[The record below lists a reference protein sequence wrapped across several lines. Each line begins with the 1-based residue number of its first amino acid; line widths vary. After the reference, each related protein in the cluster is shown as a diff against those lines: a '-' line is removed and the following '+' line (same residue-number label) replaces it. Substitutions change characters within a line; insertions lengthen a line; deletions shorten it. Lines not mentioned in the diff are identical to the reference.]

1 MRRNQRDY
9 GLTIAKNI
17 EVTEIVSSKRFIT
30 AYILQALMVIFLC
43 LSTIYCF
50 VSGLNIEVNVLGL
63 NLRVIA
69 FTIGLFVMF
78 LFKPY
83 IKFTLPTVFF
93 MFLLMVY
100 LWWGYIQASFT
111 CVANSFIE
119 LYNHYYVNTIEE
131 FSYQALGDQI
141 SNNTIIY
148 FYSFILTAFLCCMVL
163 YGKSVFLY
171 LVITIPVAMLPLL
184 VGYMPSFLPY
194 VCYVAGTIGIFG
206 AFISE
211 KLGQMPKRVKGVT
224 YKDPL
229 LQVGWSKVAVQ
240 YISVATV
247 LVVAILAYKAY
258 SPERYEEEF
267 KAEEIISSAKARF
280 DNILSGDLFEDT
292 IFGDWFSQ
300 KRISGGGINKGILNN
315 VGELNFDH
323 EVALKVLTER
333 KENPGPCYLKAYVG
347 EQYST
352 NQWKELSEE
361 DQEKLNQVESGFT
374 LSYNGESMT
383 STMVKLLNDS
393 PYDLNHYRMNTMKVE
408 IEGADKDSLYMPY
421 NTISDISNDKGSL
434 RTDQTEY
441 EYMDFALSNESGSP
455 LSENYRKIDALNV
468 LKMNLINSAIFE
480 KYYQVEMK
488 TNWEQQIAIK
498 DRETLSEELS
508 PYGVGITNNIQN
520 YLTVPLSEVYTG
532 ELPYL
537 FFEQPAFIGSNLPV
551 YLDKFDFVLNVG
563 NAISQFNQYAIE
575 ENAYFNFVREAY
587 TKLPEEGLERVK
599 QLVAGHVVTVTPTV
613 LDGKP
618 YTDLQQ
624 LGGLKS
630 VLDTYKK
637 HLNLLDTGDSMQNI
651 RDDENSIQTKYY
663 EAIEYVRNYLAQN
676 TSYSLKPGLA
686 PRGEDY
692 VDYFLFENKKGFC
705 VHYATAATVMLRAMG
720 VPARYVEG
728 YVITS
733 DQYEGLK
740 PEDKKSNWE
749 NEGRT
754 DAEQESVDMVKIN
767 VMDENAHAWVEV
779 YLPGLGWQ
787 PVEMTAPYITD
798 SNIKIPSV
806 NVDPNANLKPTPS
819 ATITPSSTPTVSPS
833 VSPTVSPSPTMN
845 PSESDDSSIIKE
857 DGFFGGLRYWYHGL
871 SSSVRNIIKSVLVLL
886 LLLILFIGG
895 VYIRCLIIRR
905 MRAKKRHLLT
915 NSQWVI
921 YENIRLSKVLGQ
933 NKVSYQTKEHYKE
946 FVSQLCNK
954 FDFVDEQQ
962 AQSYYGIL
970 LKARFD
976 QNEISETDVQEC
988 QEFYDNYIKGL
999 YKQLGKF
1006 RKWFYQKR
1014 WVL

>member
-1 MRRNQRDY
+1 MRRNQKDN

-50 VSGLNIEVNVLGL
+50 LSGLSIEVNVLGL

-83 IKFTLPTVFF
+83 IKFTLPAVILI
-93 MFLLMVY
+93 FLLMVY
-100 LWWGYIQASFT
+100 LWWDFIQGSFT
-111 CVANSFIE
+111 SVANSFIE
-119 LYNHYYVNTIEE
+119 LYNRYYVNDIEE
-131 FSYQALGDQI
+131 FSYRALGGQI

-148 FYSFILTAFLCCMVL
+148 FYSFILTTFLCYMVL
-163 YGKSVFLY
+163 YGKSVLLY
-171 LVITIPVAMLPLL
+171 LITTIPVAMLSLI
-184 VGYMPSFLPY
+184 VGYMPSSLPY
-194 VCYVAGTIGIFG
+194 ICYVAGTIGIFG
-206 AFISE
+206 AVISE
-211 KLGQMPKRVKGVT
+211 KLGRMPKKGKGFT

-229 LQVGWSKVAVQ
+229 VQVGWSKVAVQ
-240 YISVATV
+240 YISAAMV
-247 LVVAILAYKAY
+247 LMVAILAYKAY

-280 DNILSGDLFEDT
+280 DDIMSGDLFEDT

-300 KRISGGGINKGILNN
+300 KVTSGGGINKGILNN

-333 KENPGPCYLKAYVG
+333 RENPGPCYLRAYVG
-347 EQYST
+347 EQYSS
-352 NQWKELSEE
+352 NHWKELSEE
-361 DQEKLNQVESGFT
+361 DKEKLNQIESGFT

-383 STMVKLLNDS
+383 STMVKLLNNS
-393 PYDLNHYRMNTMKVE
+393 PYDLNRYRMNTMKVE

-421 NTISDISNDKGSL
+421 NTTSDISKEKGSL
-434 RTDQTEY
+434 KTDQTLY
-441 EYMDFALSNESGSP
+441 EYMDFERSNENGSP
-455 LSENYRKIDALNV
+455 LSENYRNIDALNV

-480 KYYQVEMK
+480 KYYQVKMK
-488 TNWEQQIAIK
+488 TNWEQQIANK
-498 DRETLSEELS
+498 DRESLSEILYV
-508 PYGVGITNNIQN
+508 YGEGITDMLQKNF
-520 YLTVPLSEVYTG
+520 TVPLSEVYSG
-532 ELPYL
+532 AIPLD
-537 FFEQPAFIGSNLPV
+537 FFAQSSFTWGDLPV
-551 YLDKFDFVLNVG
+551 YLDKYDLVLNIG
-563 NAISQFNQYAIE
+563 NAISRFNQYAIE
-575 ENAYFNFVREAY
+575 ENAYFNFVRDAY

-599 QLVAGHVVTVTPTV
+599 QLVAGHEVTVTPTV
-613 LDGKP
+613 LDGET
-618 YTDLQQ
+618 YTDLEQ
-624 LGGLKS
+624 LGGIKS

-637 HLNLLDTGDSMQNI
+637 KRNQLDTGDPIQTI
-651 RDDENSIQTKYY
+651 REDENSIQTKYY

-740 PEDKKSNWE
+740 PEYVNNYWE
-749 NEGRT
+749 NEGRP
-754 DAEQESVDMVKIN
+754 DAEQKSVDMVEIN

-787 PVEMTAPYITD
+787 PVEMTAPYIID
-798 SNIKIPSV
+798 SNIEIPPV
-806 NVDPNANLKPTPS
+806 NADPNATLKPTPS
-819 ATITPSSTPTVSPS
+819 ATVTPTTTPTISPS
-833 VSPTVSPSPTMN
+833 VSPTVSPAPTKN
-845 PSESDDSSIIKE
+845 PNGTDESSISKG
-857 DGFFGGLRYWYHGL
+857 DGLFGGLRNWYNGL
-871 SSSVRNIIKSVLVLL
+871 SSTVRTMIKSVLVLL
-886 LLLILFIGG
+886 LLLALFILA
-895 VYIRCLIIRR
+895 VYIRCLIIKRI
-905 MRAKKRHLLT
+905 RAKKRHLLT

-921 YENIRLSKVLGQ
+921 YENIRLSKVLRK
-933 NKVSYQTKEHYKE
+933 NKLVYQTKEPYNE

-962 AQSYYGIL
+962 ALSYYEHL
-970 LKARFD
+970 LKARFN
-976 QNEISETDVQEC
+976 QSEISERDVQEC
-988 QEFYDNYIKGL
+988 QAFYDDFIKGL
-999 YKQLGKF
+999 FKQLGRF